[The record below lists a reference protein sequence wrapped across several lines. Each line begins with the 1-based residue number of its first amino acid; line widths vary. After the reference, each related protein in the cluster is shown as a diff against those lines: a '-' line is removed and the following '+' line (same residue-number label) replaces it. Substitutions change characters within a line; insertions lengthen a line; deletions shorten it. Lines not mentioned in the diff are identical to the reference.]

1 MKEEWKDIK
10 GFEGYYKI
18 SSYGRV
24 LGLKRNKILNA
35 TITKNKQGYESFIV
49 GLSACKI
56 KKYIQIHREVYR
68 TFVEEPKGMIDFKDG
83 DFTNYKLDNLIDV
96 ISTGK
101 FKKEHSFKVLDTET
115 MKVYDSV
122 NQLALELGKAY
133 TTVLYSLKNNTRLY
147 KKYKIIEK

>member
-1 MKEEWKDIK
+1 MEEIWKDIK

-18 SSYGRV
+18 SSQGRV
-24 LGLKRNKILNA
+24 LGLKRNKILIPSKTRNR
-35 TITKNKQGYESFIV
+35 QGHQAFIV

-68 TFVEEPKGMIDFKDG
+68 TFIGEPKGMIDFKDG

-115 MKVYDSV
+115 MKMYDSV
-122 NQLALELGKAY
+122 NQLAIELGKAH
-133 TTVLYSLKNNTRLY
+133 TTVLYGLKNKTRLY
-147 KKYKIIEK
+147 TKYKII